1 VAHGCNPSY
10 SKDKRQKQKD
20 LEFKASSN
28 KKGSETLSQKKKKT
42 RIKMKRTG
50 VTAHV
55 VETPLACVRP
65 WIQSL
70 EGILTLSERKWEAI
84 RGIWIGEGPLY

>member
-1 VAHGCNPSY
+1 MVVIPATQKT
-10 SKDKRQKQKD
+10 KDKSRKI
-20 LEFKASSN
+20 LSSRLAQT
-28 KKGSETLSQKKKKT
+28 KRAVRPCLKKKKT

>member
-1 VAHGCNPSY
+1 MVVIPATQKT
-10 SKDKRQKQKD
+10 KDKSRKI
-20 LEFKASSN
+20 LSSRLAQT
-28 KKGSETLSQKKKKT
+28 KRAVRPCLKKKKT

-70 EGILTLSERKWEAI
+70 APHTHTHTHTHTQHTHKEF
-84 RGIWIGEGPLY
+84 